1 MLASP
6 EVGFIVPT
14 KAIIRSGQNA
24 VVTANPAPVAAISRL
39 ATRSRRRSDRRLA
52 TSPIHSVST
61 AVPTRVLL
69 TMAPIA
75 KALKPRSSR

>member
-14 KAIIRSGQNA
+14 MAMTRSGQKLMT
-24 VVTANPAPVAAISRL
+24 TAKPAPVAAIST
-39 ATRSRRRSDRRLA
+39 AAARSSKRRECQFA
-52 TSPIHSVST
+52 IHPTQSVIT
-61 AVPTRVLL
+61 AVPISVPV

-75 KALKPRSSR
+75 SAPKPRSTR